1 MARLIFLR
9 WWAIFWGYQIC
20 LGRSV
25 VKFQPLPKVLCDGTD
40 RVTRLIEGW
49 NSTTNLFNGTILCW
63 GWEEGTREGV
73 GWKHDHTTTTD
84 GYGWRWL
91 WGLVVTGYP
100 RPHLWIQIAHPE
112 RRRRCWDGRKG
123 ARIKGYAVHS
133 DIRDKWNEWLA
144 FPHGTGW
151 DTYPILDG
159 TLWWEKL
166 RYNN

>member
-84 GYGWRWL
+84 GYGWRWHGGWWL
-91 WGLVVTGYP
+91 LVIHVLIYEYKS
-100 RPHLWIQIAHPE
+100 HIQKDAGDAEMAEKAQGSKDTLSILIFE
-112 RRRRCWDGRKG
+112 TNEM
-123 ARIKGYAVHS
+123 S
-133 DIRDKWNEWLA
+133 DWH
-144 FPHGTGW
+144 FHMVQGGTH
-151 DTYPILDG
+151 TQY
-159 TLWWEKL
+159 
-166 RYNN
+166 